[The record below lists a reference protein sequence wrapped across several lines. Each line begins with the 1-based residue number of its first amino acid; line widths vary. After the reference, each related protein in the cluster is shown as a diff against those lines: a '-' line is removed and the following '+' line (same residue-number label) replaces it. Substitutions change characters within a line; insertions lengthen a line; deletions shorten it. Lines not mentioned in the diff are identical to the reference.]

1 MVTTSK
7 SSVCPLPPPS
17 PSLKNFTSPPH
28 NGVLGV
34 VSSKANDNKYYML
47 AHFAMPPIAK
57 ERKMKSKLE
66 LSSATP
72 NTAVRLVSTQEVVL
86 K

>member
-1 MVTTSK
+1 
-7 SSVCPLPPPS
+7 
-17 PSLKNFTSPPH
+17 
-28 NGVLGV
+28 
-34 VSSKANDNKYYML
+34 ML

-66 LSSATP
+66 LSIVTP
-72 NTAVRLVSTQEVVL
+72 NTAVRLVSRQEVVL